1 MTSRLLHSQDF
12 AISLFILNCSA
23 LAAISLFHCLFVF
36 LPPFPIHAVRQS
48 TFPFKDFSPSVLS
61 DSHCCLSSSSL
72 SLPPSQSIP
81 FQSPFFS
88 PFSIFSPL
96 LIVTHH
102 PPLSSLV
109 HVIQTQTH
117 IHSTQIPVGHLFRLH
132 SLSGCIRMHSL
143 SLDRYIQLH
152 RFIDLFSLSFSR
164 VSLQH
169 SSSFLL
175 FPFSSQQMNH
185 PPFSIEF
192 EVALAFRDL

>member
-1 MTSRLLHSQDF
+1 MAGYF
-12 AISLFILNCSA
+12 CFNVA
-23 LAAISLFHCLFVF
+23 LSFFP
-36 LPPFPIHAVRQS
+36 LPSSTQS
-48 TFPFKDFSPSVLS
+48 TVNLPFQGLLPSVLS
-61 DSHCCLSSSSL
+61 DSHCCLSSSSSL

-152 RFIDLFSLSFSR
+152 RFIDLFSPSFSCI
-164 VSLQH
+164 SLQH
-169 SSSFLL
+169 PPSSLL
-175 FPFSSQQMNH
+175 FQPSSQQMNH

-192 EVALAFRDL
+192 EVALAFHDLEIFFLRNVSPKRLRFV